1 MMLKDYI
8 FFFWN
13 NAVKKNIS
21 LKNIKFGKNLVVIN
35 PSNLYDCILGDNV
48 FVGPFVEIQKNVT
61 IGDGTKIQSHAF
73 ICEMVTIGKNCF
85 ISHGV
90 MFVNDLFADG
100 GPARGDRRK
109 WKPTILG
116 DRVSIG
122 TNSTI
127 LPVKICSD
135 VVVGAGSVVTKN
147 ITKPGIYLGN
157 PAKYIRAVNE

>member
-1 MMLKDYI
+1 MILTNSL
-8 FFFWN
+8 FFFR
-13 NAVKKNIS
+13 KKPVN
-21 LKNIKFGKNLVVIN
+21 KNSGIKNVKFGKNLVVIN
-35 PSNLYDCILGDNV
+35 PSNLYDCNLGDNV
-48 FVGPFVEIQKNVT
+48 FVGPFVEIQKDVT

-100 GPARGDRRK
+100 GPAGGDRLK
-109 WKPTILG
+109 WKATILG
-116 DRVSIG
+116 DRVSVG

-135 VVVGAGSVVTKN
+135 VVIGAGSVVTKDILN
-147 ITKPGIYLGN
+147 PGIYLGN
-157 PAKYIRAVNE
+157 PAKYIRAVND

>member
-100 GPARGDRRK
+100 APAGGDRRK